1 MADRWACYSG
11 MASLARCS
19 AGVTFEIAQQTSKET
34 VLEGE
39 ADRQYRGNECF
50 GDSVAAHATAL
61 IWQVVSGMLLCLV
74 SKPSVAHTGH
84 RMPFVAQRTR
94 RLFLFGQASQVDALL
109 TPRLASSR
117 LNPNQVRQC
126 AAPTE
131 TTKRPAWGENVRYLG
146 TCGEL
151 GSTTYIAGYTWA
163 NVFLAWGLSSSH
175 SVSEDSIYN
184 RTSLIHVPNR
194 AGERPIL

>member
-1 MADRWACYSG
+1 
-11 MASLARCS
+11 
-19 AGVTFEIAQQTSKET
+19 
-34 VLEGE
+34 
-39 ADRQYRGNECF
+39 
-50 GDSVAAHATAL
+50 
-61 IWQVVSGMLLCLV
+61 MLLCLV

-163 NVFLAWGLSSSH
+163 NVFLAWGPVFITLRERRFHIQSH
-175 SVSEDSIYN
+175 IVDPCAEPGGRTTYSQGTHTPVAARIAPVDPAPRPHDAAPNKVRRLDYSLLHAGRAVLKCWSE
-184 RTSLIHVPNR
+184 P
-194 AGERPIL
+194 